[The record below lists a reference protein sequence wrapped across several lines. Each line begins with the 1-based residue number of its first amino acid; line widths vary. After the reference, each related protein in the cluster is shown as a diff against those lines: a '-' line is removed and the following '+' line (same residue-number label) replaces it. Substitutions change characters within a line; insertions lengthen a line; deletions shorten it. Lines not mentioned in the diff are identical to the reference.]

1 MPPIIDTP
9 AARTSTTSAP
19 DPRRGYN
26 TFLLFVAGLGG
37 LLYGI
42 DVGIIGGAL
51 PYLEATSH
59 LDQGQL
65 SSIVAAV
72 LLGSVFSTLF
82 AGSLSELFGRRSM
95 MLMSGIAFS
104 ISIPI
109 IALSHSFNMLFA
121 GRLLQGMSG
130 GFVGVVVPLYLAEC
144 LSAER
149 RGRGT
154 AAFQWLLTFGIVV
167 AALVGMF
174 FSYRVTAI
182 EQTANADLIL
192 QFKDH
197 AWRSIF
203 WVSLP
208 PGLLF
213 ILSVFFITESP
224 RWLFKRGMKDAA
236 LKALLR
242 SRSEEQANFEL
253 AEMES
258 SANAAAAA
266 TTAGKVRESI
276 LKRKYLVP
284 FLLACIVLACNTG
297 TGINSMIG
305 FNTAILLQ
313 SGLSDLASHWGYVIF
328 TIVNFLATMIGMTLV
343 DKKGRKFLL
352 SIGTAGVIVALIGT
366 GFLFRATEN
375 GSVDLHQAVQSSV
388 NADQSLTLTFDRT
401 AAAKLL
407 ANSGSAVDPNRA
419 ALSIIYS
426 YGDYTST
433 TSVVRSDDPSAKP
446 VQITRKDSIP
456 DNKVKSFFSNP
467 FANLEAAQT
476 APLVIQKANL
486 APVPDSNH
494 GWIVALFLYLFVACY
509 ALGPGVVVWL
519 ALSELMPTRIR
530 SNGMSVALVI
540 NQTVSTT
547 LAAIFLPFVGRFGYS
562 HMFYVYAGITVV
574 YFLVAVFLL
583 PETKGK
589 TLEEIEAH
597 FAK

>member
-1 MPPIIDTP
+1 
-9 AARTSTTSAP
+9 
-19 DPRRGYN
+19 
-26 TFLLFVAGLGG
+26 
-37 LLYGI
+37 
-42 DVGIIGGAL
+42 
-51 PYLEATSH
+51 
-59 LDQGQL
+59 
-65 SSIVAAV
+65 
-72 LLGSVFSTLF
+72 
-82 AGSLSELFGRRSM
+82 
-95 MLMSGIAFS
+95 
-104 ISIPI
+104 
-109 IALSHSFNMLFA
+109 MLFA